1 MSMLTRK
8 QEQGL
13 KILESIVQSEYPF
26 IVSLTIA
33 DKKLDVWPTMINVI
47 LEIDPI
53 TLSNF
58 LDIPFAKK
66 FKEQHIWDF
75 YSGDNSEMGYLVH
88 LFPDEYSSELG
99 WKYNHKMDEFMTKVY
114 TQLPV
119 NMRINVYN
127 TSPEDEIPSWALAR
141 PTSPR
146 TINTERF
153 YIAKDSKR
161 PTRFED

>member
-1 MSMLTRK
+1 MLTRK

-13 KILESIVQSEYPF
+13 RILESIVQSEYPF
-26 IVSLTIA
+26 VVSLTIA
-33 DKKLDVWPTMINVI
+33 DNKLDAWPTMINVT

-58 LDIPFAKK
+58 IDIPFANK
-66 FKEQHIWDF
+66 FKEKHMWDF
-75 YSGDNSEMGYLVH
+75 YSGDNSEMSYLVH
-88 LFPDEYSSELG
+88 LFPDEYSGEMG
-99 WKYNHKMDEFMTKVY
+99 WKFNHMMDDFMTKAY
-114 TQLPV
+114 SQLPV

-127 TSPEDEIPSWALAR
+127 TSPEDEIPGWALSR
-141 PTSPR
+141 STSPR

>member
-1 MSMLTRK
+1 MLTRK
-8 QEQGL
+8 QEQGI

-26 IVSLTIA
+26 VVSLTISER
-33 DKKLDVWPTMINVI
+33 KLDVWPTMINVT

-58 LDIPFAKK
+58 VDIPFGKK
-66 FKEQHIWDF
+66 FKEPHIWDF
-75 YSGDNSEMGYLVH
+75 YSGDKSEMGYLVH
-88 LFPDEYSSELG
+88 LFPDQYSDEMG

-114 TQLPV
+114 SQLPV

>member
-1 MSMLTRK
+1 MLTRK
-8 QEQGL
+8 QEQGI

-26 IVSLTIA
+26 VVSLTISE
-33 DKKLDVWPTMINVI
+33 KKLDVWPTMINVT

-58 LDIPFAKK
+58 VDIPFGKK
-66 FKEQHIWDF
+66 FKEPHIWDF
-75 YSGDNSEMGYLVH
+75 YSGDKSEMGYLVH
-88 LFPDEYSSELG
+88 LFPDQYSDEMG

-114 TQLPV
+114 SQLPV